1 MLGRLIFADFGVKLS
16 RKQKQWF
23 ALDGKEMRGSIKKK
37 ETRGEALVQA
47 VEHHSG
53 AIQGQGYYQGNKES
67 EIETGRQLMKE
78 SGLLGEKVT
87 LDALPCNPTTLE
99 MLAEKGTYVVGLK
112 DNQKELKRVVS
123 EEIASSEPIYATP
136 QESEKQSGRLETRQY
151 EVYEVEKVAK
161 AQRWNQS
168 GIKIAIQVERERI
181 ELGSGKRSVETS
193 LYLSNES
200 EDLPEVCHAIRKH
213 WQVEVTNN
221 LRDTTLAE
229 DKLCVKE
236 TTVNRVLAGIRT
248 LVLGLLRLTKCAN
261 KKARLDNFADNFGDL
276 VCWLKSIHFL

>member
-1 MLGRLIFADFGVKLS
+1 M
-16 RKQKQWF
+16 
-23 ALDGKEMRGSIKKK
+23 
-37 ETRGEALVQA
+37 QA

-53 AIQGQGYYQGNKES
+53 AIQGQEYYQGNKES

-87 LDALPCNPTTLE
+87 LDALHCNPTTLE
-99 MLAEKGTYVVGLK
+99 MLAEEGKYVVGLK
-112 DNQKELKRVVS
+112 DNQKELKRVLS
-123 EEIASSEPIYATP
+123 EEIANSEPIYATKK
-136 QESEKQSGRLETRQY
+136 ESEKQSGRLETRQY
-151 EVYEVEKVAK
+151 EVYAAEKVAK
-161 AQRWNQS
+161 AKRWNKS
-168 GIKIAIQVERERI
+168 GIKIAIKVERERI
-181 ELGSGKRSVETS
+181 ELATGKRSAETS

-200 EDLPEVCHAIRKH
+200 EDLAEVCQAIRKH

-236 TTVNRVLAGIRT
+236 TTVNRVIAGVRT
-248 LVLGLLRLTKCAN
+248 LALGLLRLTKCLN
-261 KKARLDNFADNFGDL
+261 KKAQLDKFADNFGDL